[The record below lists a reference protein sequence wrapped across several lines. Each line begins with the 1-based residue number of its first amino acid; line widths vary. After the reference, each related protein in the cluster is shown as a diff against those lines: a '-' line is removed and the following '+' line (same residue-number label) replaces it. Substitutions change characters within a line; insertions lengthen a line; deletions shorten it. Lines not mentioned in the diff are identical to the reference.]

1 MKASEHW
8 YWWIKVTKKDP
19 IPRLK
24 WHYMS
29 KRKAKLMQVGDEK
42 KDHSLIKCQEKEGNY
57 RKTLRTKS
65 TPCLM
70 RLEKTSSP
78 AED

>member
-24 WHYMS
+24 WHYKS
-29 KRKAKLMQVGDEK
+29 KRKAKLMQGGEEK
-42 KDHSLIKCQEKEGNY
+42 KDYSDKVSGKGGQL
-57 RKTLRTKS
+57 
-65 TPCLM
+65 
-70 RLEKTSSP
+70 
-78 AED
+78 